1 MERDAN
7 GNTCRGTSWVEFTV
21 AELKA
26 FIACTMLIG
35 LKRQPNRK
43 TYWNK
48 RGLFYHC
55 LVVQDRNAP
64 GYDKMGQLRWL
75 LDHLRGAFKREWTLG
90 KFITVDEMMIGY
102 KGSYCPARQ
111 YLPQKHKNGG

>member
-1 MERDAN
+1 MHRIVWETNRYAMERDAN
-7 GNTCRGTSWVEFTV
+7 GNTRRGTSCMEFIV

-26 FIACTMLIG
+26 FIAYTMLIG

-55 LVVQDRNAP
+55 QVIS
-64 GYDKMGQLRWL
+64 
-75 LDHLRGAFKREWTLG
+75 HLFTRERFQALTNCLHL
-90 KFITVDEMMIGY
+90 TPPDAYV
-102 KGSYCPARQ
+102 
-111 YLPQKHKNGG
+111 

>member
-7 GNTCRGTSWVEFTV
+7 GNTRGGTSWVEFIV
-21 AELKA
+21 VELKA
-26 FIACTMLIG
+26 FIACTMLIR

-55 LVVQDRNAP
+55 PVIS
-64 GYDKMGQLRWL
+64 
-75 LDHLRGAFKREWTLG
+75 HIFTRE
-90 KFITVDEMMIGY
+90 
-102 KGSYCPARQ
+102 
-111 YLPQKHKNGG
+111 